1 MYTAFL
7 LGLAGSLHCVGMC
20 GPIVLALPLPAAAR
34 RQVAVQASAYHAG
47 RILTYSALGLG
58 FGLLGKGLVLA
69 GMQQIASIVA
79 GALMLFA
86 AVFMTR
92 WERLLTG
99 GKWFSSFTIPLQN
112 KLGRLLRHR
121 PSGASFAVG
130 LLNGLL
136 PCGMVY
142 LALAGAITS
151 SDAWHGAL
159 FMAMFGLG
167 TAPLM
172 IGASVAGQTLKA
184 DFRRRFRLVQPFLLA
199 IAGILLL
206 VRGLQLDLSLFES
219 AVPPANLDCH

>member
-1 MYTAFL
+1 MYAAFL

-34 RQVAVQASAYHAG
+34 RQVAMQSMAYHAG
-47 RILTYSALGLG
+47 RILTYTMLGLG
-58 FGLLGKGLVLA
+58 FGLLGKGLLLA

-86 AVFMTR
+86 AVFITR
-92 WERLLTG
+92 WERWLVSGSLA
-99 GKWFSSFTIPLQN
+99 SLARPVQN
-112 KLGRLLRHR
+112 KLGRLLHKR
-121 PSGASFAVG
+121 PNGASFSVG

-142 LALAGAITS
+142 LALAGAIS
-151 SDAWHGAL
+151 STDAYHGAL
-159 FMAMFGLG
+159 FMMLFGLG

-172 IGASVAGQTLKA
+172 IAVSVAGHTFKKEFKQ
-184 DFRRRFRLVQPFLLA
+184 RFRVVQPVLLA
-199 IAGILLL
+199 IAGVLLL
-206 VRGLQLDLSLFES
+206 VRGLHLDLSLFES